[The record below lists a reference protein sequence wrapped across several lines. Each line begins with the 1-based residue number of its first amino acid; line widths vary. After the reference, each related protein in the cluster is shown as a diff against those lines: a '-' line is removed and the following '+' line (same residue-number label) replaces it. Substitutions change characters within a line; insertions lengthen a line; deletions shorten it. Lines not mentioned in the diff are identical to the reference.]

1 MIFHFCFIPIECCC
15 IDFFSHETN
24 KKTAH
29 QILLLFRFSFI
40 FNFIFKR
47 TIPTNI
53 SSTIIIII
61 IIFNNFRGWTAYNHF
76 PVLFVPKLGSSGS
89 RILYDGKQ
97 QQQQQKKN
105 QSRITN
111 DQERKKN
118 THNTIMSN
126 VAVGGGGGENFGT
139 KQKINDTS

>member
-29 QILLLFRFSFI
+29 QIFWLLFRFSFI

-47 TIPTNI
+47 TIQPFI

-97 QQQQQKKN
+97 QQQKN